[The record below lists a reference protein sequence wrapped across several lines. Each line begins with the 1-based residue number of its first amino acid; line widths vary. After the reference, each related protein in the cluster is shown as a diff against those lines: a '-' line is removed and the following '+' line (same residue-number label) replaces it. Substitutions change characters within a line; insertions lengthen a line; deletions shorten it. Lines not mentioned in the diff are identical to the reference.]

1 MLLVGDV
8 AKRADIA
15 ISSVHFYEKKGL
27 IFASRNS
34 ANQRI
39 YSETVLR
46 RIAVIKAA
54 QQIGLS
60 LTEIK
65 EAMSVLPINKAPTKK
80 QWEIMSSGWQNL
92 LQDKM
97 KKLTQL
103 NDQLTNCIG
112 CGCLSLEKCK
122 LYNPND
128 EISEQGSGAVFW
140 NR

>member
-8 AKRADIA
+8 AKRADVA

-27 IFASRNS
+27 IFASRNN

-39 YSETVLR
+39 YSEVVLR
-46 RIAVIKAA
+46 RIAVIKTA

-80 QWEIMSSGWQNL
+80 QWELMSSSWQTL

-103 NDQLTNCIG
+103 NEQLTSCIG

-128 EISEQGSGAVFW
+128 EISAQGSGAVFW
-140 NR
+140 NK